1 MPKLDSVVLAGQTAT
16 GFDEKASDFEKIQWA
31 IAELEK
37 RVNVNKVCDIRKSAS
52 KGLQNRLAKLIGS
65 KPLVKCGLG
74 GKESEV
80 LLDSGSQVSMCDEEW
95 VSENAPGAEIKN
107 ITDFLE
113 RDEKVN
119 FLAANN
125 TVVPIVGVVVLEFSL
140 GDCKF
145 PVPFVITSGSMS
157 QPLLGFNVMEHMISL
172 GNSDTMVSSLHSAM
186 DVSIGTI
193 NTFVKLIS
201 RNFEDSDRVGILKC
215 TKKNYYSCKNNY
227 ESEVSSERGCAWYG
241 LVFHLFCPCL
251 W

>member
-1 MPKLDSVVLAGQTAT
+1 M
-16 GFDEKASDFEKIQWA
+16 
-31 IAELEK
+31 
-37 RVNVNKVCDIRKSAS
+37 
-52 KGLQNRLAKLIGS
+52 
-65 KPLVKCGLG
+65 VKCGLG

-119 FLAANN
+119 FFAANN

-172 GNSDTMVSSLHSAM
+172 GNSDTMVFSLHSAM

-193 NTFVKLIS
+193 NTFVKLPIYC
-201 RNFEDSDRVGILKC
+201 FK
-215 TKKNYYSCKNNY
+215 
-227 ESEVSSERGCAWYG
+227 
-241 LVFHLFCPCL
+241 
-251 W
+251 